1 MKPGRILAMLKK
13 LEIIKENVY
22 YDGDLIGWIAV
33 WMGKN
38 KDIVELI
45 LDKVSLDMRK
55 EVPPNKR
62 AAIVANKDE
71 IRKEIEKMGFLINES
86 K

>member
-1 MKPGRILAMLKK
+1 MLKK
-13 LEIIKENVY
+13 IEIIKENIY

-33 WMGKN
+33 WLGKN

-45 LDKVSLDMRK
+45 LDKDLLDMRK

-62 AAIVANKDE
+62 AAIVANKIE
-71 IRKEIEKMGFLINES
+71 IKKEIEKIGYMINEKS
-86 K
+86 